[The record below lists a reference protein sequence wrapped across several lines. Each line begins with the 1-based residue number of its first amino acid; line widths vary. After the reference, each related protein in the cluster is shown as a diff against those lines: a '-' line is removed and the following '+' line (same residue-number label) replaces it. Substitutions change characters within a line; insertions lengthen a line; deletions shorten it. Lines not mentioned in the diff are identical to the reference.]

1 MKRDE
6 GDSTSA
12 TRLALRIS
20 VALVFAGTG
29 LEKFSSDPTSYWVH
43 VFADIGLGQW
53 FRYFTGVV
61 ETLGGLLFLIPRA
74 TTLGAALLV
83 ASMVGAMVVHIAVF
97 KHPADSLFPGL
108 YLVGVVIA
116 YAKLRVSWHDR
127 VHRRRLTPPTTSP

>member
-1 MKRDE
+1 MKRDQA
-6 GDSTSA
+6 DSTSA

-43 VFADIGLGQW
+43 VFAAIGLGQW

-61 ETLGGLLFLIPRA
+61 ETVGGLLFLVPRA
-74 TTLGAALLV
+74 TTLGAALLI
-83 ASMVGAMVVHIAVF
+83 ASMVGAMVVHVVVF
-97 KHPADSLFPGL
+97 KHPADSFFPGL

-116 YAKLRVSWHDR
+116 YAKLRVS
-127 VHRRRLTPPTTSP
+127 RRDRLTGVD

>member
-1 MKRDE
+1 MNRDQ

-29 LEKFSSDPTSYWVH
+29 LEKFSSDATSYWVH
-43 VFADIGLGQW
+43 VFTAIGLGQW

-74 TTLGAALLV
+74 TTLGAALLIS
-83 ASMVGAMVVHIAVF
+83 SMVGAMVVHVVVF
-97 KHPADSLFPGL
+97 KHPSDSLFPGL

-116 YAKLRVSWHDR
+116 YTRLRVSE
-127 VHRRRLTPPTTSP
+127 TGSPSQRA